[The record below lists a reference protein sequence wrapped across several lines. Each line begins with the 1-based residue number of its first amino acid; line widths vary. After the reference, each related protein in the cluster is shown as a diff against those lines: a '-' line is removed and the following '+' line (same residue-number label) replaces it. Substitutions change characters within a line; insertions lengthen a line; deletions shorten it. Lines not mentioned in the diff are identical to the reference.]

1 MFGVSGI
8 AIKIAL
14 LLGVVGAAGGAWFYV
29 QSLRAELDA
38 ASVRTAR
45 AMDVVNEQAI
55 TMKKLQKDMK
65 LMQEVTTKLNT
76 KMQKAEE
83 SVTSL
88 NNKFDK
94 RRNIA
99 NEAVLNPAKIQK
111 TINRATLHALRCNEL
126 VTGAEPLPDETNS
139 QCPELVPGKY
149 VKPIKETSSD
159 IRSSI
164 K

>member
-1 MFGVSGI
+1 MFGGI

-55 TMKKLQKDMK
+55 TMEKLQNDMK
-65 LMQEVTTKLNT
+65 LMQEVTSELNE
-76 KMQKAEE
+76 KMIKAEH
-83 SVTSL
+83 SVTTL
-88 NNKFDK
+88 NNKFEK

-99 NEAVLNPAKIQK
+99 KEAVVNPAKIEK

-126 VTGAEPLPDETNS
+126 VTGAKPLPDETNS
-139 QCPELVPGKY
+139 QCPELVPGTY
-149 VKPIKETSSD
+149 VKPKAD
-159 IRSSI
+159 

>member
-76 KMQKAEE
+76 KMQKAEK
-83 SVTSL
+83 SVTNL

-149 VKPIKETSSD
+149 VKPTSD

>member
-126 VTGAEPLPDETNS
+126 VTGAKPLPDETNS

>member
-1 MFGVSGI
+1 MFGGI

-55 TMKKLQKDMK
+55 TMKKLQNDMK
-65 LMQEVTTKLNT
+65 LMQEVTNELNE
-76 KMQKAEE
+76 KMIKAEH
-83 SVTSL
+83 SVTTL
-88 NNKFDK
+88 NNKFEK
-94 RRNIA
+94 RRDIA
-99 NEAVLNPAKIQK
+99 KEAVVNPAKIEK

-126 VTGAEPLPDETNS
+126 VTGAKPLPDETNS
-139 QCPELVPGKY
+139 QCPELVPGTY
-149 VKPIKETSSD
+149 VKPKAD
-159 IRSSI
+159 
-164 K
+164 

>member
-1 MFGVSGI
+1 MFGGI

-55 TMKKLQKDMK
+55 TMKKLQDDMK
-65 LMQEVTTKLNT
+65 LMQEVTNELNE
-76 KMQKAEE
+76 KMIKAEH
-83 SVTSL
+83 SVTTL
-88 NNKFDK
+88 NNKFEK
-94 RRNIA
+94 RRDIA
-99 NEAVLNPAKIQK
+99 KEAVVNPAKIEK

-126 VTGAEPLPDETNS
+126 VTGAKPLPDETNS
-139 QCPELVPGKY
+139 QCPELVPGTY
-149 VKPIKETSSD
+149 VKPKAD
-159 IRSSI
+159 
-164 K
+164 

>member
-1 MFGVSGI
+1 MFGGI

-55 TMKKLQKDMK
+55 TMKKLQDDMK
-65 LMQEVTTKLNT
+65 LMQEVTNELNE
-76 KMQKAEE
+76 KMIKAEH
-83 SVTSL
+83 SVTTL
-88 NNKFDK
+88 NNKFEK
-94 RRNIA
+94 RRDIA
-99 NEAVLNPAKIQK
+99 KEAVVNPAKIEK

-126 VTGAEPLPDETNS
+126 VTGAKPLPDETNS
-139 QCPELVPGKY
+139 QCP
-149 VKPIKETSSD
+149 
-159 IRSSI
+159 
-164 K
+164 

>member
-1 MFGVSGI
+1 MFGGI

-55 TMKKLQKDMK
+55 TMKKLQNDMK
-65 LMQEVTTKLNT
+65 LMQEVTNELNE
-76 KMQKAEE
+76 KMVKAEH
-83 SVTSL
+83 SVTTL
-88 NNKFDK
+88 NNKFEK
-94 RRNIA
+94 RRDIA
-99 NEAVLNPAKIQK
+99 KEAVINPAKIEK

-126 VTGAEPLPDETNS
+126 VTGAKPLPDETNS
-139 QCPELVPGKY
+139 QCPELVPGTY
-149 VKPIKETSSD
+149 VKPKAD
-159 IRSSI
+159 
-164 K
+164 

>member
-65 LMQEVTTKLNT
+65 LMHEVTNKLNI
-76 KMQKAEE
+76 KMQNAEK
-83 SVTSL
+83 SVSVL

-94 RRNIA
+94 RRDIA

-159 IRSSI
+159 IRNSI

>member
-1 MFGVSGI
+1 MFGISGI

-65 LMQEVTTKLNT
+65 FMKEVTTKLNI
-76 KMQKAEE
+76 KMQNAEK
-83 SVTSL
+83 SVSVL

-94 RRNIA
+94 RRDIA

-159 IRSSI
+159 IRNSI

>member
-8 AIKIAL
+8 ALKIAL

-55 TMKKLQKDMK
+55 TMQQLQHDMK
-65 LMQEVTTKLNT
+65 LMQEVTNKLNI
-76 KMQKAEE
+76 KMENAEK
-83 SVTSL
+83 S
-88 NNKFDK
+88 
-94 RRNIA
+94 
-99 NEAVLNPAKIQK
+99 
-111 TINRATLHALRCNEL
+111 INRATLHALRCNEL

-139 QCPELVPGKY
+139 QCPDLVPGKY
-149 VKPIKETSSD
+149 VKPVDD
-159 IRSSI
+159 IRSTI

>member
-1 MFGVSGI
+1 MLGGI

-55 TMKKLQKDMK
+55 TMKKLQDDMK
-65 LMQEVTTKLNT
+65 LMQEVTNELNE
-76 KMQKAEE
+76 KMIKAEH
-83 SVTSL
+83 SVTTL
-88 NNKFDK
+88 NNKFEK
-94 RRNIA
+94 RRDIA
-99 NEAVLNPAKIQK
+99 KEAVVNPAKIEK

-126 VTGAEPLPDETNS
+126 VTGAKPLPDETNS
-139 QCPELVPGKY
+139 QCPELVPGTY
-149 VKPIKETSSD
+149 VKPKAD
-159 IRSSI
+159 
-164 K
+164 

>member
-1 MFGVSGI
+1 MFGGI

-55 TMKKLQKDMK
+55 TMKKLQNDMK
-65 LMQEVTTKLNT
+65 LMQEVTNELNE
-76 KMQKAEE
+76 KMIKAEH
-83 SVTSL
+83 SVTTL
-88 NNKFDK
+88 NNKFEK
-94 RRNIA
+94 RRDIA
-99 NEAVLNPAKIQK
+99 KEAVVNPAKIEK

-126 VTGAEPLPDETNS
+126 VTGAKPLPDETNS

>member
-14 LLGVVGAAGGAWFYV
+14 LFGLVGAIGGGWFYV

-126 VTGAEPLPDETNS
+126 VTGAKPLPDETNS